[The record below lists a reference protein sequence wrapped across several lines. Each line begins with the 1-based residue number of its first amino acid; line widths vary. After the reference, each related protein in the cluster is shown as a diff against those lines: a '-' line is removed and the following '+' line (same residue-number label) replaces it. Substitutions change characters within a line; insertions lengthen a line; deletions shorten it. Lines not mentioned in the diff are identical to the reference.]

1 MSLRE
6 LRKARGMTQ
15 EQLANKANVPR
26 PRIVAF
32 ETGSDGRDIGDAS
45 LNVAIRIADALKVRD
60 LRKLVAE
67 DSSSLKENSAD

>member
-26 PRIVAF
+26 TRIVSY
-32 ETGSDGRDIGDAS
+32 ETGSDGKNIGSAS
-45 LNVAIRIADALKVRD
+45 LNVAIRIADALKVKD

-67 DSSSLKENSAD
+67 DSSSPKENNAD

>member
-67 DSSSLKENSAD
+67 DSQSPKENSAD

>member
-45 LNVAIRIADALKVRD
+45 LNVAIRIADALKVKD

>member
-67 DSSSLKENSAD
+67 DSQSPKENNAD